1 MPDFT
6 DLTGLGSVA
15 SAATAAVLL
24 LPGIARLPARGRGA
38 LLGAVFVAMLIPFGE
53 LPLAAYLRGVT
64 GDLSITTL
72 VLLWRALLAPWFDCD
87 ADDSRT
93 RRALLM
99 LVALGALVLYPLA
112 LGAAA
117 FDSYRMG
124 YGDMQFVAVL
134 LLAAL
139 AAWICKYHLIALC
152 IAFAI
157 LAWAVGWYESGNLWD
172 YLLDPWI
179 AIYALLVNATYGVRM
194 LFQWGKAHATR

>member
-1 MPDFT
+1 MPNFT
-6 DLTGLGSVA
+6 DLTGLASVA

-24 LPGIARLPARGRGA
+24 LPAIARLPAPRLA
-38 LLGAVFVAMLIPFGE
+38 MLLGAVFVAMLIPIGE
-53 LPLAAYLRGVT
+53 LPLAGYLRGAT

-72 VLLWRALLAPWFDCD
+72 VLLWCMLLMPWSRFN
-87 ADDSRT
+87 ADDSKS
-93 RRALLM
+93 RRALLL
-99 LVALGALVLYPLA
+99 LVALAALVLYPLA

-124 YGDMQFVAVL
+124 YGDTRFVAVL
-134 LLAAL
+134 LLIAL
-139 AAWICKYHLIALC
+139 AAWIWKYHLIASC

-179 AIYALLVNATYGVRM
+179 AIYALLVNAMFGVRM
-194 LFQWGKAHATR
+194 LFQRCQAHEAR

>member
-6 DLTGLGSVA
+6 DLTGLASVA
-15 SAATAAVLL
+15 SASTAAVLL
-24 LPGIARLPARGRGA
+24 LPGISRLPARGRVV
-38 LLGAVFVAMLIPFGE
+38 LLGAVFVAMPIPFGE

-64 GDLSITTL
+64 GELSITTL
-72 VLLWRALLAPWFDCD
+72 VLSWCVLLMPWFRCS
-87 ADDSRT
+87 ADDSKT

-99 LVALGALVLYPLA
+99 LVALAALVLYPLA

-124 YGDMQFVAVL
+124 YGDAQFVAVL

-139 AAWICKYHLIALC
+139 AAWIWNYYLVALC

-157 LAWAVGWYESGNLWD
+157 LAWTVGWYESSNLWD

-179 AIYALLVNATYGVRM
+179 AIYALLVNAMYGVRM
-194 LFQWGKAHATR
+194 LFQWGKAQETR